1 MNAQAT
7 LTIPKPLYERARL
20 AAENQR
26 RDVSEVVAE
35 VLEQAFPP
43 LSVDSNPPVEN
54 RDAEREI
61 TAFHRLHPW
70 LLANFANEYA
80 AIYQGEL
87 VDHDP
92 DVTALLGRIDQR
104 FPENFVLIRPV
115 LKEPDIV
122 YRHRSVR
129 WDQ

>member
-7 LTIPKPLYERARL
+7 LTIPKPLYDRARL
-20 AAENQR
+20 VAENQR

-43 LSVDSNPPVEN
+43 LNSGLTPSMEGADM
-54 RDAEREI
+54 EREI
-61 TAFHRLHPW
+61 AAFHRLHSW

-92 DVTALLGRIDQR
+92 DMTALLQRIDQR
-104 FPENFVLIRPV
+104 FPDEFVLMRPV
-115 LKEPDIV
+115 LKEPDVV
-122 YRHRSVR
+122 YQHRSVR